1 MWQTHGLIVAVRW
14 SLDRINLRCN
24 IFDEFIYVIL
34 YIKVML
40 LIGINAKLNDCFE
53 IIILT
58 YSNLFLP
65 L

>member
-14 SLDRINLRCN
+14 PLDRINLHFN
-24 IFDEFIYVIL
+24 IFDEFIYVMF

-40 LIGINAKLNDCFE
+40 LIGIKAKLTDCFE

-58 YSNLFLP
+58 YPNLFLP